1 MIMMHSTL
9 KFLLSALAA
18 AVMVPASAQTGYVT
32 EAPAGGFDF
41 STAKD
46 IVVLY
51 APDEAITKMGDKIK
65 SNQNL
70 DPTNTNN
77 QFFYWVTDWDKKDL
91 TLVNVDREG
100 ATNSYGGSNMLSIT
114 PQWAWGTGYFGAIG
128 SYKYDL
134 SMIDDDYYLHLGL
147 CDFGNADSKYKFEFG
162 NTDVKGN
169 HFDLEVNLDKG
180 KTNGDFVG
188 VGNMKRDG
196 KWYYI
201 DIPVK
206 DLVDEDGDFG
216 FSYDWSSKITNPF
229 LFSFDSPTTSK
240 MSKVLEPGAAVY
252 TYTITKL
259 NSAVSIDGVYFYK
272 KDSASTGIKTVSTA
286 RGKADGAW
294 YNLHGMRVEKPSKGV
309 FIHNGRKVVVK

>member
-1 MIMMHSTL
+1 MIHSTL
-9 KFLLSALAA
+9 KFMLSFF
-18 AVMVPASAQTGYVT
+18 ASAVVTSATAQSSYVT
-32 EAPAGGFDF
+32 EAPSGGFDF
-41 STAKD
+41 SAAKD

-51 APDEAITKMGDKIK
+51 APDEAVAKMGDRIK

-70 DPTNTNN
+70 DPTNTKN

-100 ATNSYGGSNMLSIT
+100 ATNSYGGTNMLSIT
-114 PQWAWGTGYFGAIG
+114 PKWEWGTGYFGAIG
-128 SYKYDL
+128 SFRYDL
-134 SMIDDDYYLHLGL
+134 SMIDNDYYLHLGL

-162 NTDVKGN
+162 NTDVAGN

-180 KTNGDFVG
+180 KANGDFVG
-188 VGNMKRDG
+188 VGHMKRDG

-216 FSYDWSSKITNPF
+216 FTYDWSAKMTNPF
-229 LFSFDSPTTSK
+229 LFSFDKPTTSK
-240 MSKVLEPGAAVY
+240 MTHLLEPGAAVY

-272 KDSASTGIKTVSTA
+272 KGVPSGIQAVSALRDS
-286 RGKADGAW
+286 ADGAW
-294 YNLHGMRVEKPSKGV
+294 YNLQGMRVEKPAKGV